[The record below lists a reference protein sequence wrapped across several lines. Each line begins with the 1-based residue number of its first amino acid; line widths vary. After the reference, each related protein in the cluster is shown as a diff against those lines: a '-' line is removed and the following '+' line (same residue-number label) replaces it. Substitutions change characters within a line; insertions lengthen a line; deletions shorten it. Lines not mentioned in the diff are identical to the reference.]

1 MSNGLLAI
9 VLYRVAWGLFLCGM
23 LFSPIAYGAAD
34 PIRVG
39 FFPMRGFNQYEDGKP
54 AGYNVDYLEKIANYT
69 RWTYDWV
76 RLKSWDEALRKLE
89 EGTIDLVGSAQMTP
103 ERLARF
109 HYSAYSSGVTYAALL
124 ARESDDRMHFED
136 FEAFDGKRVGCVESY
151 IRRDEFI
158 AYAKA
163 QGFTPQ
169 LFFYESTALMRE
181 ALQADELDGIICSIM
196 EREPGEKIVARFAPA
211 PFYYITTKNK
221 QALQVQLDTAMALI
235 RLNFPNFEHELME
248 RYYAPNQKRA
258 LSQKEKKYIK
268 QHPVIT
274 IHTMADRS
282 PVSFIDENDVFQG
295 ISPEVLRLIAK
306 EAGFTFQIVPYE
318 KGKTPLWLLKEGS
331 IDLIAGVVY
340 SNATLR
346 DRSLHFTRPYVTGQ
360 LVMLGRK
367 GEPFYPELPLKIAIP
382 AGYQAGRSYIQKH
395 FPRFVIT
402 EFLQTEDCM
411 KAVQSGQMD
420 VMLQNGHV
428 VEEHL
433 QGPVFADLAVIS
445 TVNAPEPLSIA
456 MRANENPL
464 LESILEKA
472 IANLSDEDVQKAI
485 INNTIARPYILTFH
499 DFLLQYRNTLI
510 ITFFMGIAIV
520 ALIVYSFRQKK
531 EKEKIIYENA
541 ERLRLIVDN
550 INGSVISLGNEDK
563 TLPVIYANNGFLSLL
578 GLSRKEYESV
588 DKKDLLSCIHP
599 DDAAKLK
606 EKLDSCDYEEKQL
619 SLELRLVR
627 ATGEIM
633 PTLLRGTVTKKI
645 GEIPLLFCVLT
656 DITEQRNIINMLE
669 IEKERYRI
677 IIDQSN
683 DLIIEMDFLQ
693 KSLYCSPKFKKTFDW
708 EPTLEDFESK
718 SLEKL
723 HINPEDQDEVRRMLG
738 ELMQE
743 ANHAEA
749 KIRIGKNDGTWLWC
763 FIRISCIR
771 KLGKLIKFIG
781 QIENIDIQERERIH
795 LRELSQRDQLS
806 GLFNKSAFYVAL
818 QDALDKNAGEK
829 TQGAFF
835 FIDIDNFKQVND
847 TLGHAV
853 GDEALKAVA
862 AELKKQ
868 FREQDIVA
876 RFGGDEFCVF
886 TPGLSETHARQR
898 AEALIKALRK
908 TYGEPIPIATSAS
921 IGVALLTDIALS
933 GEELMRRADEA
944 LYAAKEQ
951 GKNKFVLYT
960 SDSSGSDRERQD
972 F

>member
-274 IHTMADRS
+274 IHTMTARS
-282 PVSFIDENDVFQG
+282 PVSFMDKNDVFQG
-295 ISPEVLRLIAK
+295 ISPDVLRLIAK

-318 KGKTPLWLLKEGS
+318 KGKTPLGLLKEGS
-331 IDLIAGVVY
+331 IDLVAGVVY
-340 SNATLR
+340 SNAALR

-382 AGYQAGRSYIQKH
+382 AGYQAGRSYIQKY

>member
-23 LFSPIAYGAAD
+23 LFSPSAYGAAD

-76 RLKSWDEALRKLE
+76 RLKNWDEALRKLE

-103 ERLARF
+103 DRLARF
-109 HYSAYSSGVTYAALL
+109 KYSAYSSGVTYAALL
-124 ARESDDRMHFED
+124 ARESDNRMHFED
-136 FEAFDGKRVGCVESY
+136 FEAFDGKRIGCVESY
-151 IRRDEFI
+151 IRQDEFI

-163 QGFTPQ
+163 NGFTPQ
-169 LFFYESTALMRE
+169 LFFYESTAFMRE
-181 ALQADELDGIICSIM
+181 ALQANELDGIICSIM

-211 PFYYITTKNK
+211 PFYYITTKNN
-221 QALQVQLDTAMALI
+221 QALQTELDTAMALI
-235 RLNFPNFEHELME
+235 RLDFPNFEHELME
-248 RYYAPNQKRA
+248 RYYASNQKRA

-268 QHPVIT
+268 QHPIIT
-274 IHTMADRS
+274 IHTMTARS
-282 PVSFIDENDVFQG
+282 PVSFMDKNDVFQG
-295 ISPEVLRLIAK
+295 ISPDVLRLIAK

-318 KGKTPLWLLKEGS
+318 KGKTPLGLLKEGS
-331 IDLIAGVVY
+331 IDLVAGVVY
-340 SNATLR
+340 SNAALR

-382 AGYQAGRSYIQKH
+382 AGYQAGRSYIQKY

-411 KAVQSGQMD
+411 EAVQSGKMD

-428 VEEHL
+428 VEERLH
-433 QGPVFADLAVIS
+433 GPAFADLAVIS

-456 MRANENPL
+456 MRANEDPL

-472 IANLSDEDVQKAI
+472 IANLSDKDVQNAI

-510 ITFFMGIAIV
+510 ITFFMGIVIV
-520 ALIVYSFRQKK
+520 ALVIYSFRQKK

-550 INGSVISLGNEDK
+550 INGSVISLGNEEK
-563 TLPVIYANNGFLSLL
+563 TLPVIYANNGFLSLI

-633 PTLLRGTVTKKI
+633 PTLLRGTVTRKI